1 MNFSPLN
8 LKIHYIL
15 WFSIFDAEYIVTEP
29 RKKGK
34 EFLCVLFFSAA
45 TTIHRHNARK
55 GTAAPQKSRGTP

>member
-34 EFLCVLFFSAA
+34 NFLGF
-45 TTIHRHNARK
+45 
-55 GTAAPQKSRGTP
+55 